1 MKQVKLK
8 ISLLIVYCSLFIVPV
23 FGVACA
29 QDSTKVDALKQQI
42 LQAGSRGDLYA
53 AFEETA
59 DLYFNADRYNE
70 FVNFLSSLAKEK
82 KELEPLA
89 DYFTAL
95 CRYYQL
101 KYLEEA
107 QNWDEYFAQGNTYR
121 DQIVASA
128 QKVLDATAPGDAPH
142 LYARLILWKFH
153 KDQQDAFS
161 DEALENLM
169 RAAAEYAQGTAD
181 IMPVKAAADEL
192 SAYAEKG
199 KSRELY
205 KIYVNRVLSSDIR
218 AEDLKNTAADFYE
231 QGNSEL
237 AQLVYDAYLERI
249 SKDCPKG
256 KLIPILTDIARK
268 FSSPEA
274 KAGDPLYAE
283 KIFQRI
289 EEAGGKET
297 FEQELIY
304 LRAKNLEKA
313 KLYAQAKDAY
323 IGLTRRFTDSPHADE
338 ANFKTGIIYTYILRD
353 AKNGKDYFEKLARQE
368 AVTPQVISALYQL
381 GLLKQ
386 WEADNSGAG
395 DYYQRLI
402 DKAKGGYQQIVALAQ
417 ERLKEINAAKPLDYN
432 LQSLLDA
439 GLKEENAGLDMTKL
453 DLKSSP
459 PVPKKNKEVEIT
471 SVAYTAES
479 GCTQV
484 QIQYLWSGDLGA
496 AQPASTQPSFSTRY
510 DEPGTYIVG
519 LIAVSPSGI
528 IDRGI
533 AIIDVQ

>member
-1 MKQVKLK
+1 MTKFRAKLFL
-8 ISLLIVYCSLFIVPV
+8 SAVCVLALF
-23 FGVACA
+23 CHSYA
-29 QDSTKVDALKQQI
+29 QDPAKVDRLKQQI
-42 LQAGSRGDLYA
+42 LQAGSREDLYA

-59 DLYFNADRYNE
+59 DLYFNADRYDE

-107 QNWDEYFAQGNTYR
+107 QNWDEYFAQGNAYR

-128 QKVLDATAPGDAPH
+128 QKVLDATASGDAPH

-161 DEALENLM
+161 DEAMENLM
-169 RAAAEYAQGTAD
+169 RAAAEYAQGSAD
-181 IMPVKAAADEL
+181 IMPVKAVADEL

-205 KIYVNRVLSSDIR
+205 KIYVNRILSSDIR
-218 AEDLKNTAADFYE
+218 IEDLKNTAADFYE

-237 AQLVYDAYLERI
+237 AQFLYDAYLERI
-249 SKDCPKG
+249 SKDYPKER
-256 KLIPILTDIARK
+256 LIPVLTDIARK

-289 EEAGGKET
+289 EETGGKET

-304 LRAKNLEKA
+304 LRAKTLEKA

-323 IGLTRRFTDSPHADE
+323 IDLVGRFTDSPHADE

-353 AKNGKDYFEKLARQE
+353 AKSGKDYFEKLARQE
-368 AVTPQVISALYQL
+368 AVTPQVISSLYQL

-402 DKAKGGYQQIVALAQ
+402 DKAKGGYAQTAALAQ

-439 GLKEENAGLDMTKL
+439 CLKEENAGLDMTKL

-528 IDRGI
+528 IDRGL